1 MILQSYTILSA
12 RHSSTT
18 LFLHHSWRIG
28 TNTNYRWRF
37 FAAMGCP
44 SSPSDEHSQRVW
56 ESQVWQSNRAFV
68 QWTFISPVSIF
79 YWTPEAFWKSF
90 SQATASMSIPH
101 SRGWHKVNGDP
112 KAYIQEHNYSAFGLS
127 LAHVEHSLW
136 IPCSTAKRPISGISA
151 LIGLYLMTLSSGI
164 VSAIR
169 TAYEHQRV
177 LWFLRNRNGAFLYI
191 LHSQAHL
198 TLIMYKPGK
207 SLTGL
212 FVCK

>member
-1 MILQSYTILSA
+1 MEDWDQHKLPMGIFCCDGVSLFTRCWALTEGMGKSGLAEKQS
-12 RHSSTT
+12 
-18 LFLHHSWRIG
+18 
-28 TNTNYRWRF
+28 
-37 FAAMGCP
+37 
-44 SSPSDEHSQRVW
+44 V
-56 ESQVWQSNRAFV
+56 V

-79 YWTPEAFWKSF
+79 YWTPEAFWKSL
-90 SQATASMSIPH
+90 SRATASMSIPH
-101 SRGWHKVNGDP
+101 SRVWHKVNGDP

-127 LAHVEHSLW
+127 PAHMEHSLW

-169 TAYEHQRV
+169 TAYEHQGV
-177 LWFLRNRNGAFLYI
+177 LWFLRNRNGPFLYI

-198 TLIMYKPGK
+198 ILIMYKPGK